1 MWFRRGAHTS
11 FWATIDG
18 VGAHLGRLAGL
29 FSGGFR
35 PTPGFLSLSKV
46 RPATS
51 AQVLPAKHCCSRRI
65 VG

>member
-1 MWFRRGAHTS
+1 MVSARCPHELPGRHR
-11 FWATIDG
+11 
-18 VGAHLGRLAGL
+18 RLAGL